1 MQPKET
7 RTIIPEEDGKTHI
20 NIYSKGKTHLGRML
34 SNFYKFPINTKD
46 GPFMSVEGYW
56 YWLGLSET
64 EPRREEF
71 RKLYGYTAKKTAQ
84 EILKTTPVEERRVDD
99 NFEEKILLAIWYKFR
114 RNAHLITEDLKHLP
128 MEHYYNYGGKVV
140 DCSNRYPWMI
150 EGIAKMR
157 DILAERMETNNE
169 GNSSKN

>member
-1 MQPKET
+1 MHEEERKV
-7 RTIIPEEDGKTHI
+7 IIPEEDGKTHI
-20 NIYSKGKTHLGRML
+20 NIYSKGATELGKML
-34 SNFYKFPINTKD
+34 SNFYKFPIMTKD

-56 YWLGLSET
+56 YWLALSEC

-71 RKLYGYTAKKTAQ
+71 RKLYGYNAKKLGQ
-84 EILKTTPVEERRVDD
+84 EILKATPAEERRWEE

-140 DCSNRYPWMI
+140 DCYKRYPWMI
-150 EGIAKMR
+150 DGIAKMR
-157 DILAERMETNNE
+157 DALVQRMEE
-169 GNSSKN
+169 CK